1 MLLMAAKTF
10 GKFSQEE
17 EKQNQDFSEK
27 EKKLAPKMME
37 EIFKMFPGVLGRQDE
52 VSNFVRSFQLIV
64 DSLSCES
71 AAKLEAQNVDIAG
84 KDLVGRAL
92 ETTYT

>member
-37 EIFKMFPGVLGRQDE
+37 KIFTVVIGVLGRQHE
-52 VSNFVRSFQLIV
+52 VSNFVRSF
-64 DSLSCES
+64 CES
-71 AAKLEAQNVDIAG
+71 AAKLEA
-84 KDLVGRAL
+84 L
-92 ETTYT
+92 

>member
-1 MLLMAAKTF
+1 MLVMAAKTF

-27 EKKLAPKMME
+27 EKKLAPKME
-37 EIFKMFPGVLGRQDE
+37 KIFKIHIGVLGRQHE
-52 VSNFVRSFQLIV
+52 VSNFVRSF
-64 DSLSCES
+64 CES
-71 AAKLEAQNVDIAG
+71 AAKLEAQNVDIDSVAG